1 MKQYVSQLFARK
13 VLLSLVL
20 LLSAGLS
27 SATEET
33 FLHGAPLWAAY
44 EGWTENPDGSTNYV
58 FGYMN
63 DNWEEELRVP
73 IGENNSF
80 SPGEADRGQPTFFMP
95 RRNRYTFTVTVPA
108 DWGDRE
114 LVWTLNANGHES
126 QAYTNK
132 HQDFFI
138 NNVVISSE
146 GGSLGGGRTTPET
159 YANVEPTV
167 TVEGDNERSVAVG
180 ERRPPGFIGR
190 SGAEFPAEF
199 SVRVGEPLRLRA
211 HLADDGLP
219 SRGSEGGPVV
229 TRKHSRDKDEWQ
241 RLIALTNNPA
251 AVQKTIGLFL
261 SWNLYRGEGEVIF
274 DPPQTKVWE
283 DVRLASNSPWGRLWL
298 PPEIPEDGMIETTAT
313 FDTPGAYVLW
323 ARVDDGNVPADGYI
337 TVTVT
342 E

>member
-73 IGENNSF
+73 VGENNSF

-138 NNVVISSE
+138 NDVVISSD
-146 GGSLGGGRTTPET
+146 GGSLGVGRTTPET
-159 YANVEPTV
+159 YINVRPTV
-167 TVEGDNERSVAVG
+167 TVEGDNEQRSVAVG

-190 SGAEFPAEF
+190 SGPEFPAEF
-199 SVRVGEPLRLRA
+199 SVRVGEPLTLRA

-219 SRGSEGGPVV
+219 RTPVQS
-229 TRKHSRDKDEWQ
+229 TRNVAELQ
-241 RLIALTNNPA
+241 RLMTNTP
-251 AVQKTIGLFL
+251 QKVTVRKINALFL

-283 DVRLASNSPWGRLWL
+283 DTRPASNSPWGVFWL

-313 FDTPGAYVLW
+313 FDTPGTYVLL
-323 ARVDDGNVPADGYI
+323 ARGDDAALQSDAYI

>member
-1 MKQYVSQLFARK
+1 MLMKQYVSQLFVRK

-20 LLSAGLS
+20 LLSPALGSTETYS
-27 SATEET
+27 S
-33 FLHGAPLWAAY
+33 GAPLWAAY

-80 SPGEADRGQPTFFMP
+80 SPGEAARGQPTFFMP

-167 TVEGDNERSVAVG
+167 TVEGDNEQRSVAVG
-180 ERRPPGFIGR
+180 ERRTPGFIGR
-190 SGAEFPAEF
+190 SGPEFPAEF
-199 SVRVGEPLRLRA
+199 SVRVGEPLTLRA
-211 HLADDGLP
+211 HLAADGLP
-219 SRGSEGGPVV
+219 RPPVQS
-229 TRKHSRDKDEWQ
+229 TRNVAELQ
-241 RLIALTNNPA
+241 RLMTNTP
-251 AVQKTIGLFL
+251 QKVTVRKINALFL

-283 DVRLASNSPWGRLWL
+283 DTRPASNSPWGVFWL

-313 FDTPGAYVLW
+313 FDTPGTYVLW
-323 ARVDDGNVPADGYI
+323 ARGDDGSLLSDAYI

>member
-1 MKQYVSQLFARK
+1 MKQYASQLFARE

-20 LLSAGLS
+20 LLSPALGS
-27 SATEET
+27 TET
-33 FLHGAPLWAAY
+33 YRYGAPLWAAY

-114 LVWTLNANGHES
+114 LVWTLNGNGSES
-126 QAYTNK
+126 KAYTNK
-132 HQDFFI
+132 HRDFFL
-138 NNVVISSE
+138 NNVVMASDS
-146 GGSLGGGRTTPET
+146 GALGGGRTTPET
-159 YANVEPTV
+159 YINVEPTV
-167 TVEGDNERSVAVG
+167 TVEGDNEQRSVAVG

-190 SGAEFPAEF
+190 SGPEFPAEF

-219 SRGSEGGPVV
+219 SRRTEGGPVV
-229 TRKHSRDKDEWQ
+229 TRKHSRGKDEWQ
-241 RLIALTNNPA
+241 RLIALINNPA
-251 AVQKTIGLFL
+251 SVQKTIGLFL

-298 PPEIPEDGMIETTAT
+298 PPEIPDDGMIETTAT

>member
-1 MKQYVSQLFARK
+1 MLMKQYVSQLFVRK
-13 VLLSLVL
+13 LLLSLVL
-20 LLSAGLS
+20 LLSPALGS
-27 SATEET
+27 TET
-33 FLHGAPLWAAY
+33 YSYGAPLWAAF

-63 DNWEEELRVP
+63 DNWEQELRVP

-108 DWGDRE
+108 DFGDRE

-126 QAYTNK
+126 RAYTNK

-138 NNVVISSE
+138 DNVVISSD
-146 GGSLGGGRTTPET
+146 GGGLGVGRTTPET
-159 YANVEPTV
+159 YVNVEPTV
-167 TVEGDNERSVAVG
+167 TVAGDDGGSVAVG
-180 ERRPPGFIGR
+180 ESRSPGFIGR
-190 SGAEFPAEF
+190 SGPEFPAEY
-199 SVRVGEPLRLRA
+199 SVRVGEPLTLRA

-219 SRGSEGGPVV
+219 STPVQTTRTLADHHRLMTVPPQKV
-229 TRKHSRDKDEWQ
+229 TVRK
-241 RLIALTNNPA
+241 INA
-251 AVQKTIGLFL
+251 LFL
-261 SWNLYRGEGEVIF
+261 SWNLYRGEGQVTF

-283 DVRLASNSPWGRLWL
+283 DSRPASNSPWGVFWL

-313 FDTPGAYVLW
+313 FDTPGTYVLW
-323 ARVDDGNVPADGYI
+323 ARGDDGSLQADAYI
-337 TVTVT
+337 TVDVT

>member
-1 MKQYVSQLFARK
+1 MLMKQYVSQLFVRK

-20 LLSAGLS
+20 LLSPALGSTETYS
-27 SATEET
+27 S
-33 FLHGAPLWAAY
+33 GAPLWAAD

-126 QAYTNK
+126 KAYTSK
-132 HQDFFI
+132 HQDVFLDNI
-138 NNVVISSE
+138 TISSD
-146 GGSLGGGRTTPET
+146 GGSLGGGYTTPET

-199 SVRVGEPLRLRA
+199 SVRVGEPLGLRA

-219 SRGSEGGPVV
+219 TCSAPCTGTVSTSRSEEEFLRLMFRKPV
-229 TRKHSRDKDEWQ
+229 KP
-241 RLIALTNNPA
+241 L
-251 AVQKTIGLFL
+251 VQKIVSLYM
-261 SWNLYRGEGEVIF
+261 SWNLYRGEGEVTF

-283 DVRLASNSPWGRLWL
+283 DTRPASNSPWGVFWL

-313 FDTPGAYVLW
+313 FDTPGTYVLW
-323 ARVDDGNVPADGYI
+323 ARGDDAALQSDAYI

>member
-1 MKQYVSQLFARK
+1 MKQYASQVFVRK

-20 LLSAGLS
+20 VLSPALGSTETYS
-27 SATEET
+27 S
-33 FLHGAPLWAAY
+33 GAPLWAAY

-63 DNWEEELRVP
+63 DNWEQELRVP

-95 RRNRYTFTVTVPA
+95 RRNRYTFSVTVPA

-126 QAYTNK
+126 KAYTNK

-138 NNVVISSE
+138 DNVIISSE
-146 GGSLGGGRTTPET
+146 GGSLAGGRTTPDT

-167 TVEGDNERSVAVG
+167 TVDGDNERRSVAVG

-190 SGAEFPAEF
+190 SGPEFPAEF
-199 SVRVGEPLRLRA
+199 SVRVGEPLTLRA

-219 SRGSEGGPVV
+219 RARVRS
-229 TRKHSRDKDEWQ
+229 TRTVDVLQHM
-241 RLIALTNNPA
+241 IVPA
-251 AVQKTIGLFL
+251 YRQGVLKINALFL
-261 SWNLYRGEGEVIF
+261 SWNLYRGEGEVTF

-283 DVRLASNSPWGRLWL
+283 DTRPASNSPWGVFWL

-313 FDTPGAYVLW
+313 FDTPGRYVLW
-323 ARVDDGNVPADGYI
+323 ARGDDGSLQADAYI
-337 TVTVT
+337 TVDVT

>member
-132 HQDFFI
+132 HEDFFI
-138 NNVVISSE
+138 NNVVISSD
-146 GGSLGGGRTTPET
+146 GGSLGVGRTTPET
-159 YANVEPTV
+159 YINVRPTV
-167 TVEGDNERSVAVG
+167 TVEGDNE
-180 ERRPPGFIGR
+180 
-190 SGAEFPAEF
+190 
-199 SVRVGEPLRLRA
+199 
-211 HLADDGLP
+211 
-219 SRGSEGGPVV
+219 
-229 TRKHSRDKDEWQ
+229 Q
-241 RLIALTNNPA
+241 R
-251 AVQKTIGLFL
+251 
-261 SWNLYRGEGEVIF
+261 
-274 DPPQTKVWE
+274 
-283 DVRLASNSPWGRLWL
+283 
-298 PPEIPEDGMIETTAT
+298 
-313 FDTPGAYVLW
+313 
-323 ARVDDGNVPADGYI
+323 
-337 TVTVT
+337 
-342 E
+342 